1 MWFMHLSLLGG
12 WLPAT
17 IAAVA
22 WAALVLGVGWW
33 TRALWHWL
41 VLAVVVAIV
50 VVLAAWAADVPSR
63 VGSTYPRSFLVWAAL
78 PLFALGAA
86 IWQWREVAWWRRSVA
101 FLAIPGLVAFG
112 ALQVNAH
119 YGYLPTVGDL
129 LGAPLV
135 GEVNAKQ
142 LEIRPHIRLAGG
154 HRTRALQVL
163 PRYGEVARL
172 DIPASASH
180 FAHRPAYVWLPPI
193 YFAEPRPQLP
203 VLMLISGTP
212 GTTADWLRGGR
223 ALGLANAWAAAHHG
237 YAPVM
242 VLPDANGSLTGDTEC
257 VNSTRGQAETYLTV
271 DVPRFMTAR
280 FGVSSRAARWA
291 VAGLSEGGT
300 CALELVSR
308 HPDLFHSFGDFSGDP
323 APILGQPSR
332 TLRVLF
338 DGSVSAQRAHDP
350 IRWFATDVAAG
361 VEGFLAVGSGD
372 RTYLGYERD
381 IAGAARQD
389 GMSVHLDVI
398 PGGGHNFHTWAH
410 ALADA
415 YPWLVQRVRRLD
427 STAPVV
433 AANGN
438 DASSARW
445 HSLHA

>member
-12 WLPAT
+12 WLPVT
-17 IAAVA
+17 VAAAA

-33 TRALWHWL
+33 TRALWHWI
-41 VLAVVVAIV
+41 VLAGMVAMV
-50 VVLAAWAADVPSR
+50 VVLTAAAADVPSR

-86 IWQWREVAWWRRSVA
+86 IWQWRKVSWWRRSVA
-101 FLAIPGLVAFG
+101 FLAVPGLAAFG

-142 LEIRPHIRLAGG
+142 LEIRPHVRLAGR
-154 HRTRALQVL
+154 HRTPALQVL
-163 PRYGEVARL
+163 PRYGEVARV

-180 FAHRPAYVWLPPI
+180 FAHRQAYVWLPPI
-193 YFAEPRPQLP
+193 YFADQRPRLP

-212 GTTADWLRGGR
+212 GTTDDWLRGGR
-223 ALGLANAWAAAHHG
+223 ALGLANAWATAHHG

-242 VLPDANGSLTGDTEC
+242 VLPDANGSGTGDTEC
-257 VNSTRGQAETYLTV
+257 VNSARGQAETYLTV
-271 DVPRFMTAR
+271 DVPRFMTTR
-280 FGVSSRAARWA
+280 FGVSGRAARWA

-323 APILGQPSR
+323 APTLGQSSR

-338 DGSVSAQRAHDP
+338 DGSVSARRAHDP
-350 IRWFATDVAAG
+350 TRWFATDVAAG

-372 RTYLGYERD
+372 RTYLSDEREIMD
-381 IAGAARQD
+381 VARRYR
-389 GMSVHLDVI
+389 MRVRLDVI
-398 PGGGHNFHTWAH
+398 PGGGHNFYTWAH

-415 YPWLVQRVRRLD
+415 YPWFVQRLRIPD
-427 STAPVV
+427 PTTPVV
-433 AANGN
+433 ASQG

-445 HSLHA
+445 HSVRA